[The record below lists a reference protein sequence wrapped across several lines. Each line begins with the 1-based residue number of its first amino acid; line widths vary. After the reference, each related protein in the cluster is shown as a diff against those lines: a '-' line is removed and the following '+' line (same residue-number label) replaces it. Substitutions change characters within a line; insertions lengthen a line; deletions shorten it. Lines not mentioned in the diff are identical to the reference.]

1 MPATHRETCSFGV
14 FALQNGLIDQ
24 GQLIAAFQSWT
35 HDKSRSMADHLVSR
49 GDLGAGDRSAVEFL
63 VSRHIQKHGD
73 DIEKSLAAI
82 NAGRSTRE
90 ALASLGDAD
99 IEASACAC

>member
-1 MPATHRETCSFGV
+1 MMHPIRRRSSDAKHRLIDREPNIVPHANDSSRDLLFGV

-49 GDLGAGDRSAVEFL
+49 GDL
-63 VSRHIQKHGD
+63 SR
-73 DIEKSLAAI
+73 
-82 NAGRSTRE
+82 R
-90 ALASLGDAD
+90 
-99 IEASACAC
+99 